1 MKKVHA
7 KVWRYIVV
15 ASMGVSQVMNPILVL
30 SDTQEQ
36 AASSEADQSSS
47 EEDGSSSSDTSDDSS
62 TKETESSSS
71 ASTDPSETSSQ
82 TNETVEDTSSTDTED
97 AAANDST
104 EDTPVKEETKE
115 TKSTTKSAGEEITDQ
130 LLEKGSLLTNSKE
143 EFSQTEETRVLNNTP
158 VKLKL
163 DFEVADKNYPA
174 GSTTTIDL
182 PDHLGFSDN
191 QGTISGM
198 DASWKVDSSTHQL
211 TITFNQAITDASF
224 SLELNS
230 YLYSETEPQV
240 NITIDD
246 RNQTTYPIDL
256 YEEVDAIKYVQAKQ
270 VFGLDGIVY
279 YNLDRNLSGTET
291 LSLEMVDTPG
301 ASFKKIDTASLTV
314 YSYDVDIKGNIIED
328 TKETLTEGAD
338 YVITSNEASATSVEI
353 NQMNKQKAYGVSY
366 QFTLSLTEVSD
377 YTYYYSKGYP
387 TTGFGTV
394 SLKQTTAKDR
404 GISLVAK
411 TSKDEKEV
419 MTRSYSSIA
428 GGSLLN
434 GKGTYSLYIH
444 QLPTE
449 MKAGQ
454 QIVVST
460 ENGQEIQVDQVRA
473 ATAFYEAVTVDEY
486 FDLQQADGQLT
497 ITAKKDS
504 NLILSGLYISVPF
517 DQKDIILNVTTPVIA
532 DKSFKVVGD
541 DYVQPISILNA
552 NNAETT
558 WGNYYQNGAYMS
570 DTQANIEGSKEQPVE
585 NLQIFVEHPSYLTM
599 RKVREVNY
607 YYKLDK
613 DYVIEEVDGGTLVTF
628 TTPITQSVQ
637 FDIGFNY
644 VPDALSTTKRIP
656 VDDIPVTITADGL
669 EQVDGTVTTGR
680 KQYSENTLQSKENKF
695 LVNARQDTIDN
706 LVVRTVIP
714 ETSDVLFKIYDVSND
729 QVDGI
734 YPQYWYYTNQV
745 YKEISATDEG
755 YPTIAFD
762 EENNQYVFDFLQTN
776 KRYII
781 AFFNANGWQEV
792 SSSIITGYTA
802 EPLQNNAER
811 GTSVTVSNTV
821 NNILNIAQSQF
832 TDAKNLT
839 KVTLKTENID
849 SETKK
854 VINPTITL
862 KTLGN
867 TNGEIDL
874 NSIKV
879 DSVPEDSYEIKE
891 IDGEVQLIFDHYI
904 LEDNIEISYHVF
916 SENAGQISASATIAS
931 DSMDTLSEARRTAT
945 SSVINLQFSSGDSD
959 GVIYKT
965 QASFEAFNTEDTAMK
980 IPDVSFMIV
989 NQLTGDVFEGVTD
1002 QSGTDQFSDIYT
1014 GNYMLYVSEI
1024 PEGYVIPDEL
1034 ANGMAVKLNRTD
1046 NTISFGLTPEK
1057 DLSTI
1062 EVKDSTLYV
1071 GDNWQAGDNFVSG
1084 TRKDGT
1090 PLVFTDVTVSGS
1102 VDTSKVGSYEVTYI
1116 NGQASAVATI
1126 HVVENQTTVVA
1137 KDSTIYVGDKWSA
1150 ADNFVSATD
1159 KDGNAVEL
1167 KDLEVSGSVD
1177 TTTAGSYQV
1186 TYRNGEAEA
1195 TATITVLADQTT
1207 VKAKDSTLY
1216 VGESWQAADNFV
1228 SATDRDGMN
1237 VSFTDVTVN
1246 GTVDTSKAGSYE
1258 VTYTNGQA
1266 SAVATIH
1273 VVENQTTVVAKD
1285 STIYVGDQWAAAD
1298 NFVSAT
1304 DKDGNAIEL
1313 KHLEVSG
1320 SVDTTTAGS
1329 YQVTYRNGEAE
1340 ATATITVLADQT
1352 TVKAKDST
1360 LYVGESWQAA
1370 DNFVSATDR
1379 DGVNVSFSDVTVS
1392 GSVDTSK
1399 TGSYEVTYTN
1409 GQASAIATIHVVE
1422 NQTTVVAKNSTIYVG
1437 DEWSATDNFVSA
1449 TDKDGNTVE
1458 LKDLE
1463 VSGSVDTTTAGSY
1476 QVTYRNGEAK
1486 ATATITVLADQT
1498 TVKAKDSTLYVGESW
1513 QAADNFVSAT
1523 DKDGVNV
1530 SFSDVTV
1537 SGSVDTS
1544 KTGSYEVTYTYGQA
1558 SAVATIHVVENQ
1570 TTVVAKDST
1579 IYVGDEWS
1587 ATDNFVSATD
1597 KDGKAIELKDLDIDG
1612 SVDTTTAGS
1621 YQVTYRN
1628 GETEA
1633 TATITVLADQKTV
1646 TVKDTVLYVGDSWTG
1661 KDNFVSATDRDG
1673 HQLEFDQIILN
1684 GSVDTKKVGTYQVD
1698 YSVILAN
1705 SKESSSF
1712 FARLFGT
1719 NDQLAVT
1726 ATATIKVIEK
1736 SNDQN
1741 EDNDQPNQHDD
1752 KNKPSDHSKTEKQ
1765 IKATAKEQKRV
1776 LPKTGSTINQN
1787 YSLIG
1792 VSIVAIVGAL
1802 FYRRKRNK
1810 DSK

>member
-1 MKKVHA
+1 MKRIHA
-7 KVWRYIVV
+7 KVWSYIVV
-15 ASMGVSQVMNPILVL
+15 ASMGISQVMSPILVL

-36 AASSEADQSSS
+36 ATTREENQSSS
-47 EEDGSSSSDTSDDSS
+47 DEDVSSETNKESS
-62 TKETESSSS
+62 TIETEGKETEFSF
-71 ASTDPSETSSQ
+71 STETI
-82 TNETVEDTSSTDTED
+82 EDTSSTDTED
-97 AAANDST
+97 DAASDSA
-104 EDTPVKEETKE
+104 EDTPVKEETKK
-115 TKSTTKSAGEEITDQ
+115 TKSTTKFVGENITDQ

-143 EFSQTEETRVLNNTP
+143 EFSQTDETRVLNNTP

-163 DFEVADKNYPA
+163 DFEVADKNYPS

-301 ASFKKIDTASLTV
+301 ASFKKIDTASLIV

-328 TKETLTEGAD
+328 TKEALTEGAD

-411 TSKDEKEV
+411 TGKDEKEV
-419 MTRSYSSIA
+419 MSRSYSSIA

-454 QIVVST
+454 KIVVST
-460 ENGQEIQVDQVRA
+460 ENGQEIQVDQIRA
-473 ATAFYEAVTVDEY
+473 ATAFYESVTVDEY
-486 FDLQQADGQLT
+486 FDIQQADGQLT
-497 ITAKKDS
+497 ITAKKDN
-504 NLILSGLYISVPF
+504 NLILSGFYISVLF

-541 DYVQPISILNA
+541 EYVQPISILNSSY
-552 NNAETT
+552 AETA
-558 WGNYYQNGAYMS
+558 WGNYYQNGAYTS
-570 DTQANIEGSKEQPVE
+570 DTQANIEGSKDQPVE

-656 VDDIPVTITADGL
+656 VDDIPVTITANDL
-669 EQVDGTVTTGR
+669 EQVDGTVTTNR
-680 KQYSENTLQSKENKF
+680 KKYSENTLQSKENKF

-706 LVVRTVIP
+706 LVVRTLIP

-734 YPQYWYYTNQV
+734 YPQYWYYTNKV
-745 YKEISATDEG
+745 YKEITETDEG

-762 EENNQYVFDFLQTN
+762 EENNQYVFDFGQTN

-792 SSSIITGYTA
+792 STSTITGYTS

-811 GTSVTVSNTV
+811 GTLVNVSNTV
-821 NNILNIAQSQF
+821 TNIFNINQSQF
-832 TDAKNLT
+832 IDAKNLT

-879 DSVPEDSYEIKE
+879 DNVPEDSYEIKE
-891 IDGEVQLIFDHYI
+891 IDGEVQLIFNQYI
-904 LEDNIEISYHVF
+904 LEDNIEISYHVL
-916 SENAGQISASATIAS
+916 SENAGQISASATIVS

-945 SSVINLQFSSGDSD
+945 SSIINLQFSSGDSE
-959 GVIYKT
+959 GIIYKT
-965 QASFEAFNTEDTAMK
+965 QASFDAFNTEDTAIK

-989 NQLTGDVFEGVTD
+989 NQLTGDVFEAVTD
-1002 QSGTDQFSDIYT
+1002 QSGNYQFSDIYT

-1024 PEGYVIPDEL
+1024 PEGYVIPEEL
-1034 ANGMAVKLNRTD
+1034 ANGMAVKLNRSD

-1071 GDNWQAGDNFVSG
+1071 GDNWQAADNFVSA
-1084 TRKDGT
+1084 TDRDG
-1090 PLVFTDVTVSGS
+1090 VNVSFTDVTVSGS
-1102 VDTSKVGSYEVTYI
+1102 VDTSKVGSYEVTYT
-1116 NGQASAVATI
+1116 NGKASTVATI

-1137 KDSTIYVGDKWSA
+1137 KDSTIYVGDEWAA

-1159 KDGNAVEL
+1159 KAGNAVEL
-1167 KDLEVSGSVD
+1167 ADLEVSGNVD

-1195 TATITVLADQTT
+1195 TATITVLADQST
-1207 VKAKDSTLY
+1207 VK
-1216 VGESWQAADNFV
+1216 
-1228 SATDRDGMN
+1228 
-1237 VSFTDVTVN
+1237 
-1246 GTVDTSKAGSYE
+1246 
-1258 VTYTNGQA
+1258 
-1266 SAVATIH
+1266 
-1273 VVENQTTVVAKD
+1273 AKD
-1285 STIYVGDQWAAAD
+1285 STIYVGDEWAAAD
-1298 NFVSAT
+1298 NFISAT
-1304 DKDGNAIEL
+1304 DKAGNAVEL
-1313 KHLEVSG
+1313 ADLEVSG
-1320 SVDTTTAGS
+1320 NVDTTTAGS
-1329 YQVTYRNGEAE
+1329 YQVAYRNGEAE
-1340 ATATITVLADQT
+1340 ATATIKVLADQT
-1352 TVKAKDST
+1352 TV
-1360 LYVGESWQAA
+1360 
-1370 DNFVSATDR
+1370 
-1379 DGVNVSFSDVTVS
+1379 
-1392 GSVDTSK
+1392 
-1399 TGSYEVTYTN
+1399 
-1409 GQASAIATIHVVE
+1409 
-1422 NQTTVVAKNSTIYVG
+1422 
-1437 DEWSATDNFVSA
+1437 
-1449 TDKDGNTVE
+1449 
-1458 LKDLE
+1458 
-1463 VSGSVDTTTAGSY
+1463 
-1476 QVTYRNGEAK
+1476 
-1486 ATATITVLADQT
+1486 
-1498 TVKAKDSTLYVGESW
+1498 
-1513 QAADNFVSAT
+1513 
-1523 DKDGVNV
+1523 
-1530 SFSDVTV
+1530 
-1537 SGSVDTS
+1537 
-1544 KTGSYEVTYTYGQA
+1544 
-1558 SAVATIHVVENQ
+1558 
-1570 TTVVAKDST
+1570 
-1579 IYVGDEWS
+1579 
-1587 ATDNFVSATD
+1587 
-1597 KDGKAIELKDLDIDG
+1597 
-1612 SVDTTTAGS
+1612 
-1621 YQVTYRN
+1621 
-1628 GETEA
+1628 
-1633 TATITVLADQKTV
+1633 
-1646 TVKDTVLYVGDSWTG
+1646 TVKDTVIYVGDSWTG

-1673 HQLEFDQIILN
+1673 QKLEFDQIILN

-1736 SNDQN
+1736 SNDQT

-1752 KNKPSDHSKTEKQ
+1752 KNKPADHSKTEQQ
-1765 IKATAKEQKRV
+1765 IKATVKDQKRV
-1776 LPKTGSTINQN
+1776 LPKTGSTINQS

-1792 VSIVAIVGAL
+1792 VSIVAIAGAL
-1802 FYRRKRNK
+1802 FYRRKRIKDNK
-1810 DSK
+1810 